1 MVKRKKFSCLYE
13 RPRPQKRPFSI
24 AKIQAESKY
33 IMELLNDMCG
43 GCKTCCCK
51 DGGYQAHVT
60 VDGPKEKILQ
70 IIGDVELVEITN
82 FHSLGWYDEFIT
94 SQNFKTY
101 DKALHGLTEL
111 AAKLMVGGLEVIR
124 LKIESN
130 PQNKDMFYYREV
142 HYKVSFGEL
151 CKIHNVI
158 PAEDSGKYFISKNSK
173 NSYFLTR
180 RFFDDSPIDF
190 LDLPYRMEDVVLD
203 SNIEV
208 DNRLSGYKG

>member
-1 MVKRKKFSCLYE
+1 MSDLG
-13 RPRPQKRPFSI
+13 PQKGPSSI

-33 IMELLNDMCG
+33 LVKLLDDMCG

-51 DGGYQAHVT
+51 NGGYQAHVT
-60 VDGPKEKILQ
+60 VDGPREKILQ

-82 FHSLGWYDEFIT
+82 FYGLSWYTEFIT
-94 SQNFKTY
+94 SENFKTY
-101 DKALHGLTEL
+101 NEALHGLTEI
-111 AAKLMVGGLEVIR
+111 AAKLMVGGLEVVR

-130 PQNKDMFYYREV
+130 PQNKDLFYYREI

-151 CKIHNVI
+151 CRIHNVI
-158 PAEDSGKYFISKNSK
+158 PVEDSGKYFISMNSK

-190 LDLPYRMEDVVLD
+190 LDFPYRMEDVILD